1 MLICRLGSKTEVI
14 LLDSTSG
21 PHAGLVR
28 QSERV
33 SYHSIGNAMGERM
46 KMNPDEN
53 NTRTSYD
60 RVAAEYARRIND
72 ELDHKP
78 LERRLLAEI
87 AERVEGRIADVGCG
101 PGHVAAYL
109 QEQGADVIG
118 LDLSPAMVEQARDLH
133 PAVEFVVGDMR
144 SLPLEDAALG
154 GIVAIYS
161 LIHIPREEVVA
172 VLREFRRVL
181 RPGGRLLVSF
191 HIGEEIRH
199 FDEWWGE
206 QVNLDFVFFTV
217 AEMAGYF
224 AAADFRLVQTIE
236 REPYPDVE
244 VQTRRAYVLSN
255 KPA

>member
-1 MLICRLGSKTEVI
+1 
-14 LLDSTSG
+14 
-21 PHAGLVR
+21 
-28 QSERV
+28 
-33 SYHSIGNAMGERM
+33 M

-60 RVAAEYARRIND
+60 RVAAEYARQIND

-78 LERRLLAEI
+78 LERRLLVEF

-109 QEQGADVIG
+109 QEQGADVVG

-133 PAVEFVVGDMR
+133 PAVEFAVGDMR
-144 SLPLEDAALG
+144 SLPLEDGALG

-161 LIHIPREEVVA
+161 LIHIPRVEVVA

-181 RPGGRLLVSF
+181 RAGGPLLVSF

-199 FDEWWGE
+199 SDEWWGE
-206 QVNLDFVFFTV
+206 QVNLDFVFFTL
-217 AEMAGYF
+217 AEMVGYF
-224 AAADFRLVQTIE
+224 AAADFTLDQIIE
-236 REPYPDVE
+236 REPYP
-244 VQTRRAYVLSN
+244 TSRCR
-255 KPA
+255 PAGRICCRTSRPK